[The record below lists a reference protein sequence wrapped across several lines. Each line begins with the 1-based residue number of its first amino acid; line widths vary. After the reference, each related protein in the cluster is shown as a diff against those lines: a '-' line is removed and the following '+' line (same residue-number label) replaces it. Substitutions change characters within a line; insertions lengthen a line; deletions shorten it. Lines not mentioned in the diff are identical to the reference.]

1 MKKID
6 FHVHI
11 YEDIPLEDSANYYK
25 DMCARKGYEGVGL
38 MALWHNSDG
47 FHRDCNERALKLKG
61 MIPNSYAFAAIDRER
76 DLVEQAEEYMKNGF
90 DGIKLFEGKPSEYM
104 IFGWGYEDERFD
116 RFFEYAEGKQIPI
129 MLHNNDPIENWD
141 MSKATPRAIEKGW
154 VYDETV
160 PTQEWFFRA
169 LEDALD
175 KHRNLKIAIA
185 HLGFYADDL
194 DRAEALLEKC
204 PNLYFDI
211 TPALP
216 IYVDLCKD
224 PARSE
229 AFFRRYH
236 ERLTYGTDASNEL
249 VGAARDYNDTKTE
262 VIKTFLEGSEP
273 RQIGKYFVTPIKL
286 EPYMLENIYYNNAIR
301 FLGK

>member
-11 YEDIPLEDSANYYK
+11 FDDIPVEKSAEYFN
-25 DMCARKGYEGVGL
+25 DMCARKGYEGVGI
-38 MALWHNSDG
+38 MALVHDTG
-47 FHRDCNERALKLKG
+47 GYYRDCNEKALRLKE
-61 MIPNSYAFAAIDRER
+61 MIPNSYAFASLDPEK
-76 DLVEQAEEYMKNGF
+76 DLVEEAEICMEKGF
-90 DGIKLFEGKPSEYM
+90 DGIKFLSGKPSEYKC
-104 IFGWGYEDERFD
+104 FGWGYEDERFD
-116 RFFEYAEGKQIPI
+116 RFFAYAEEKQIPLMI
-129 MLHNNDPIENWD
+129 HNNDPIDNWD

-154 VYDETV
+154 VYDETM
-160 PTQEWFFRA
+160 PSQEWFFAA
-169 LEDALD
+169 LESALD
-175 KHRNLKIAIA
+175 NHRNLKAAIA

-224 PARSE
+224 PAR
-229 AFFRRYH
+229 AKRFFEKYH
-236 ERLTYGTDASNEL
+236 ERLIYGTDAANNL
-249 VGAARDYNDTKTE
+249 TGAAREYNDTKTE
-262 VIKTFLEGSEP
+262 VIKTFLEGDEP

-286 EPYMLENIYYNNAIR
+286 EPHMLENIYYNNAKR
-301 FLGK
+301 FLS